1 MTKKAYDKLIWHSTL
16 TEKCLSPLKD
26 MSNFRSVHLNSDL
39 DTIAWKNGADV
50 SPDFLYEIGVPVAES
65 VPAA

>member
-1 MTKKAYDKLIWHSTL
+1 M
-16 TEKCLSPLKD
+16 SPLKD
-26 MSNFRSVHLNSDL
+26 MSNFRSVQLNSDL

-50 SPDFLYEIGVPVAES
+50 SPDFLYEIGVSVAES